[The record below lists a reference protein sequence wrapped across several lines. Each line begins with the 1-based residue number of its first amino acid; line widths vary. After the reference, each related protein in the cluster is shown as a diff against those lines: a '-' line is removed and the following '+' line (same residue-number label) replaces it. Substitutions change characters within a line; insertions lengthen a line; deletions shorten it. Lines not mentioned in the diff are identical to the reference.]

1 MNPFPVTITLHPNEE
16 ATLPIADA
24 RRALDTLLN
33 GTGEGNDFLGW
44 MRLPNETPEELLQQI
59 EAAKRSLA
67 TKCRHIVCVGIGG
80 SYLGAR
86 AAIEALCNPFHQE
99 TEILFAGNHLEQDYL
114 AQLLHYLKGREW
126 GIVNISKSGT
136 TTEPAVAFRLL
147 RKQLEAE
154 KGKAEAN
161 RRIVAITDAN
171 KGALRTL
178 AGEEGW
184 TRFVIP
190 DDVGGRFSVLT
201 PVGLLP
207 MALAGI
213 DIRQVLRGAADMRA
227 ALFADQSAAN
237 PALRYAAAR
246 QMLYRNG
253 KKCELLAS
261 FTPRL
266 RYFAEWWKQL
276 FAESEGKQHR
286 SLLPASVIFTTD
298 LHSLGQWIQDGER
311 IVFETFL
318 SVKQPEE
325 PLEIPSDDADSDG
338 LNYLAGRSVH
348 GVNLKAEEA
357 TINAHRSGGVPCL
370 ELAVERLDAYHLGA
384 LFFFFETAVSV
395 SGYMLGINPFN
406 QPGVETYKH
415 EMFRL
420 LEKPGY

>member
-1 MNPFPVTITLHPNEE
+1 MSAYRL
-16 ATLPIADA
+16 
-24 RRALDTLLN
+24 RRYRGQLF
-33 GTGEGNDFLGW
+33 G
-44 MRLPNETPEELLQQI
+44 R
-59 EAAKRSLA
+59 
-67 TKCRHIVCVGIGG
+67 
-80 SYLGAR
+80 R

-178 AGEEGW
+178 AGEEEW

-325 PLEIPSDDADSDG
+325 PLEIPSDDTDSDG

-370 ELAVERLDAYHLGA
+370 ELAVERLDAYHFGA